1 MSLDGTWQLTL
12 SNPMGDNY
20 ATAEMVSDSGTITGK
35 YTGLGTT
42 EDIAEGSVE
51 GDRVQWTVYRK
62 QPIEWALR
70 FDLRMQGA
78 DAMVGEVEVGNFGS
92 YKVTGERR

>member
-12 SNPMGDNY
+12 SSPMGDNY
-20 ATAEMVSDSGTITGK
+20 ATAEFVTDAGEVAGK

-42 EDIAEGSVE
+42 EDIAEGAVD
-51 GDRVQWTVYRK
+51 GDQVRWTVYRK
-62 QPIEWALR
+62 QPIEWAIK
-70 FDLRMQGA
+70 FDMVLQGA
-78 DAMVGEVEVGNFGS
+78 DSMAGEVVVGTFGS